1 MSIDDLSQAL
11 SQALQQRTDRQV
23 TIKADKEVAFGLFVR
38 VMDLV
43 KAAGGE
49 DWVISANFRSKKAD
63 IMLRV
68 IFLASVG
75 LHVLIVS
82 LVSVCVSP
90 QERHISLSEQRFR
103 VEFRKQ
109 VIVSPPGQADT
120 LLTSVP
126 RKAMARPQFESQRD
140 ISLPLSMVQRRQQP
154 PAPTSQPRFPEH
166 SARIVPNQAVIQ
178 PRKIERSPV
187 LEPQD
192 FLAQAQTFPTP
203 APKPKPTVAPTPEPT
218 PVPTAQSTPVPTQ
231 TLPLKPTGMP
241 TRTTAQH
248 SLEQTI
254 LPTATAMPS
263 TASSH
268 AQPQEETRSSQEP
281 RGREENLAGQSDQ
294 RSDVQPD
301 PGILQRY
308 LQQVVKKINARKTY
322 PRQARSKSW
331 QGTVV
336 MKVRILADGTLRSL
350 NWQLL

>member
-1 MSIDDLSQAL
+1 
-11 SQALQQRTDRQV
+11 
-23 TIKADKEVAFGLFVR
+23 
-38 VMDLV
+38 
-43 KAAGGE
+43 
-49 DWVISANFRSKKAD
+49 
-63 IMLRV
+63 MLRV
-68 IFLASVG
+68 SFLASVG

-120 LLTSVP
+120 PLTSVP
-126 RKAMARPQFESQRD
+126 RKAMALPQFEPQRD

-154 PAPTSQPRFPEH
+154 PAPTSQPRFPEQ

-192 FLAQAQTFPTP
+192 FLAQAQAFPKS
-203 APKPKPTVAPTPEPT
+203 APKPKPTVGPTPEPTPVPTPKPT

-241 TRTTAQH
+241 TRTIAQH

-254 LPTATAMPS
+254 LPTATVMPS

-268 AQPQEETRSSQEP
+268 SQPQEETRSSQEP
-281 RGREENLAGQSDQ
+281 RGREENLAGQAEQ

-308 LQQVVKKINARKTY
+308 LQRVVKKIHARKTY
-322 PRQARSKSW
+322 PRQARSKGW

-336 MKVRILADGTLRSL
+336 ITVRILADGTVTQLELAAPLEYDILNKAALEAIKKAQPFPKFPGEMQNPSL
-350 NWQLL
+350 TINIPIQFTLK